1 MNDNFILA
9 GARGYK
15 IAGFYF
21 TTGDDRIARIYFD
34 AMCIVEAGGRA
45 GNSMF
50 LAVECLVC
58 LKKFAAEKG
67 IRDDD
72 AALCAIR
79 ASFMQIKDR
88 CRDETYDPERD
99 DKIILRA
106 LNGVR
111 ELDKAHS
118 WTPDTN
124 LRKGGKEFPQPDP
137 HLKIDFSVGTGT
149 DPRTAA
155 IPFDELKGRA
165 ALVHPVP
172 GCGTVKI
179 LRLDETHIDLKWNGR
194 DFSLDLGG
202 EGAGASAAGDRAIS
216 FRYCDYASF
225 DGIMT
230 LLGLVGDRH
239 RREDKTCYPETT
251 GMEERLLFHLDRLIG
266 AGDTEL
272 YVLRALLSASNNW
285 STFAI
290 VRKEQFRG
298 LLLEGIGR
306 GCLAPDRKYDW
317 SILGAA
323 AMSNDPE
330 EFMTDKERY
339 YDLLATAAE
348 AGIGAARDIMN
359 RIREPE
365 RIIEED

>member
-1 MNDNFILA
+1 MNDNFIPA

-34 AMCIVEAGGRA
+34 AMCIVEAKGRA
-45 GNSMF
+45 ENSMF
-50 LAVECLVC
+50 LAVECLVY
-58 LKKFAAEKG
+58 LKRFAAEKG

-72 AALCAIR
+72 AALRGIR
-79 ASFMQIKDR
+79 ASFMQIKDV

-99 DKIILRA
+99 DEIILRA
-106 LNGVR
+106 LREVR
-111 ELDKAHS
+111 ELDKACNR
-118 WTPDTN
+118 TPDTN

-137 HLKIDFSVGTGT
+137 HLKIAFSVGTGT
-149 DPRTAA
+149 SPRTAA

-165 ALVHPVP
+165 ALVHPLP

-179 LRLDETHIDLKWNGR
+179 LRLGETHIDLNWNGR
-194 DFSLDLGG
+194 DFSLDLDG
-202 EGAGASAAGDRAIS
+202 EGAEASAEGDRAIS
-216 FRYCDYASF
+216 FHYCDCASF

-230 LLGLVGDRH
+230 LLGLVGDLH
-239 RREDKTCYPETT
+239 QREDKMCYPETT
-251 GMEERLLFHLDRLIG
+251 EMEERLLFHLDKLIE
-266 AGDTEL
+266 AGDAEL

-290 VRKEQFRG
+290 VRKEQFRE
-298 LLLEGIGR
+298 LLLEGIDK
-306 GCLAPDRKYDW
+306 GCLAPGHKYDW

-330 EFMTDKERY
+330 EFMTDMERY

-348 AGIGAARDIMN
+348 AGVGAARDIMN
-359 RIREPE
+359 RIWEPE
-365 RIIEED
+365 QIIEED